1 MNKPAIAKA
10 LEEDADVDI
19 PADPNEMDHQS
30 PNNNNYDLTLQV
42 RQASMGGFNIQEENK
57 NNEEQEVN
65 ISERGGGPPN
75 LDRVAQTT
83 DNKIRQ
89 IQFHVNEGS
98 SPSFQNAQ
106 EFEIRPVQ

>member
-1 MNKPAIAKA
+1 
-10 LEEDADVDI
+10 
-19 PADPNEMDHQS
+19 MDHQS

-42 RQASMGGFNIQEENK
+42 RQASMGGINIQEENK
-57 NNEEQEVN
+57 NNEEQEVY

-75 LDRVAQTT
+75 LERAQTT

-89 IQFHVNEGS
+89 IQFHVIEGS

-106 EFEIRPVQ
+106 